1 MSAAREVLGG
11 RGRAARR
18 LLRSTPVLGTA
29 SQVAAEAVRLGL
41 RQRVT
46 GLAAEA
52 AFFALLS
59 LPPLVLGLTGLAALV
74 GSRLGADTTAQ
85 LQEVLSTQLGPFLT
99 SRVVDETIVPTVAA
113 ALDGPRFDLISI
125 GFVLSLWS
133 GSRALAVLLETVS
146 IMYGTGGQR
155 GLLRARALSVGLY
168 VLGLGAGGVALP
180 LLLLGPSLLGDLLP
194 AGLEWLLALYWPVAL
209 LLSSLLLA
217 LLYHVATPVRL
228 AWRRT
233 VPGAVLALAL
243 WVLASWGLRALLALT
258 LGTGRGVAI
267 YGPLTA
273 PIVLLLWFYLLALAV
288 LLGAGVNAAVEH
300 VRPQRDEDGMT
311 VAERAAEGT

>member
-1 MSAAREVLGG
+1 VSAGG
-11 RGRAARR
+11 DALRDGGRAARR
-18 LLRSTPVLGTA
+18 LLRSTPVVGTA
-29 SQVAAEAVRLGL
+29 WRVVAEAARLGL

-59 LPPLVLGLTGLAALV
+59 LPPLVLGITGLAALV

-85 LQEVLSTQLGPFLT
+85 LQEVLRSQLGPFLT
-99 SRVVDETIVPTVAA
+99 TSVVDETIVPTVSA
-113 ALDGPRFDLISI
+113 ALDGPRFDLISL
-125 GFVLSLWS
+125 GFLLSLWS

-146 IMYGTGGQR
+146 IMYGTHGSR
-155 GLLRARALSVGLY
+155 GLVRLRVLSVGLY
-168 VLGLGAGGVALP
+168 VLGLGAGAVALP
-180 LLLLGPSLLGDLLP
+180 LLLLGPSLVRRLLP
-194 AGLEWLLALYWPVAL
+194 EGLEGLLAAYWPLVL

-217 LLYHVATPVRL
+217 LLYHVATPVKL

-233 VPGAVLALAL
+233 LPGAVLALAL

-258 LGTGRGVAI
+258 VGTGQGVVI

-273 PIVLLLWFYLLALAV
+273 PIVLLLWFYVLALAV

-300 VRPQRDEDGMT
+300 VRPQRDEDGMS
-311 VAERAAEGT
+311 AGERAAEGT

>member
-1 MSAAREVLGG
+1 MRGDLGG
-11 RGRAARR
+11 RGRVARR
-18 LLRSTPVLGTA
+18 VLHHA
-29 SQVAAEAVRLGL
+29 PALEALWQVVAEAVRLAV
-41 RQRVT
+41 RHRVT

-59 LPPLVLGLTGLAALV
+59 LPPLVLGITGTAALV

-85 LQEVLSTQLGPFLT
+85 MQEVLSTQLSPFLT
-99 SRVVDETIVPTVAA
+99 PRVVDETIVPTITA
-113 ALDGPRFDLISI
+113 ALQGPRFDLISI

-146 IMYGTGGQR
+146 IMYGMGGER
-155 GLLRARALSVGLY
+155 GPLRARVLSIGLY
-168 VLGLGAGGVALP
+168 VLGLAAGAVALP
-180 LLLLGPSLLGDLLP
+180 LLLVGPSLLGRLLP
-194 AGLEWLLALYWPVAL
+194 EQVEWLLGAYWPVVL

-217 LLYHVATPVRL
+217 LLYHLATPVRL

-233 VPGAVLALAL
+233 LWGAGVALGL

-258 LGTGRGVAI
+258 VGTGHGVVI

-273 PIVLLLWFYLLALAV
+273 PIVLLLWFYLLAVAV
-288 LLGAGVNAAVEH
+288 LVGAGVNAALEH
-300 VRPQRDEDGMT
+300 VRPQRDDAGLS
-311 VAERAAEGT
+311 ADERLAEGT